1 MAATL
6 LETMREHMKE
16 LKLKAMSQIFEEEAE
31 KAAKSNLSYTEY
43 LARLLSA
50 EVVRKVDAS
59 INTKINKAR
68 FPRQCTLESFD
79 FDFQP
84 ELNAKQVKELA
95 NLNFVEKKENVIFM
109 GPPGVGKTHLAI
121 SLGIKACMARM
132 RVLFLTASE
141 LLDHLYASLAD
152 MSTAAKLESLA
163 RLHLLIIDELGYMP
177 IDKQGANLFY
187 QLINRRYET
196 GSIILT
202 TNLPFDRWDS
212 IFGDPIISSAIIDRL
227 VHHCH
232 IFKINGNSYR
242 VKDKLNPSSDGNNKK
257 KE

>member
-1 MAATL
+1 
-6 LETMREHMKE
+6 
-16 LKLKAMSQIFEEEAE
+16 
-31 KAAKSNLSYTEY
+31 
-43 LARLLSA
+43 
-50 EVVRKVDAS
+50 
-59 INTKINKAR
+59 
-68 FPRQCTLESFD
+68 
-79 FDFQP
+79 
-84 ELNAKQVKELA
+84 
-95 NLNFVEKKENVIFM
+95 
-109 GPPGVGKTHLAI
+109 
-121 SLGIKACMARM
+121 MARM

-141 LLDHLYASLAD
+141 LLDHLYSSLAD

-227 VHHCH
+227 VHHWPY
-232 IFKINGNSYR
+232 FQNQWQ
-242 VKDKLNPSSDGNNKK
+242 
-257 KE
+257 

>member
-1 MAATL
+1 MMMTDFL
-6 LETMREHMKE
+6 KETMREHMKE
-16 LKLKAMSQIFEEEAE
+16 LKLKAISQIFEEEAE

-50 EVVRKVDAS
+50 EVIRKVDSS
-59 INTKINKAR
+59 INTKVNKAH
-68 FPRQCTLESFD
+68 FPRQCTLEGFD
-79 FDFQP
+79 FSFQP
-84 ELNAKQVKELA
+84 ELNAREINELA
-95 NLNFVEKKENVIFM
+95 NLSFVEKKENVIFM
-109 GPPGVGKTHLAI
+109 GPAGVGKTHLAVA
-121 SLGIKACMARM
+121 LGIKACNCRM
-132 RVLFLTASE
+132 RVLFLTAAE
-141 LLDHLYASLAD
+141 LLDYLYSSLAD
-152 MSTAAKLESLA
+152 MSTAAKIEALC
-163 RLHLLIIDELGYMP
+163 RLHLLIIDELGYIP

-202 TNLPFDRWDS
+202 TNLPFDRWET
-212 IFGDPIISSAIIDRL
+212 IFGDSIISSAIIDRL

-242 VKDKLNPSSDGNNKK
+242 VKDKLSSATIG

>member
-1 MAATL
+1 MAVSQ
-6 LETMREHMKE
+6 LETIREHMKE
-16 LKLKAMSQIFEEEAE
+16 LNLKAVSQIFEEEAE
-31 KAAKSNLSYTEY
+31 KAAKSNLSYTDY
-43 LARLLSA
+43 LARLLAA
-50 EVVRKVDAS
+50 EVVRKVDSS

-79 FDFQP
+79 FEFQP
-84 ELNAKQVKELA
+84 DLKVKQVKELA
-95 NLNFVEKKENVIFM
+95 NLGFVQKKENIILM

-121 SLGIKACMARM
+121 ALGIKACAARL
-132 RVLFLTASE
+132 RVLFLTAGE
-141 LLDHLYASLAD
+141 LLDYLYASLAD

-177 IDKQGANLFY
+177 IDKQGANLVY

-202 TNLPFDRWDS
+202 SNLPFDRWDS
-212 IFGDPIISSAIIDRL
+212 VFGDSIISSAIIDRL

-242 VKDKLNPSSDGNNKK
+242 VKDKLK

>member
-1 MAATL
+1 MAVTQ

-16 LKLKAMSQIFEEEAE
+16 LKLKAVSQIFEEEAE
-31 KAAKSNLSYTEY
+31 KAAKSNLSYTDY
-43 LARLLSA
+43 LARLLAA
-50 EVVRKVDAS
+50 EVVRKVDS
-59 INTKINKAR
+59 SVNTKINKAR

-79 FDFQP
+79 FEFQP
-84 ELNAKQVKELA
+84 DLKVKQVKELA
-95 NLNFVEKKENVIFM
+95 NLGFVQKKENVILM

-121 SLGIKACMARM
+121 ALGIKACAARL
-132 RVLFLTASE
+132 RVLFLTAAE
-141 LLDHLYASLAD
+141 LIDYLYASLAD

-212 IFGDPIISSAIIDRL
+212 VFGDSIISSAIIDRL

-242 VKDKLNPSSDGNNKK
+242 VKDKLASAQKG
-257 KE
+257 

>member
-95 NLNFVEKKENVIFM
+95 KLNFMRKRNVIFM
-109 GPPGVGKTHLAI
+109 GPPGVGKLTWPFPGDQ
-121 SLGIKACMARM
+121 SLYGQNEA
-132 RVLFLTASE
+132 FF
-141 LLDHLYASLAD
+141 SL
-152 MSTAAKLESLA
+152 
-163 RLHLLIIDELGYMP
+163 P
-177 IDKQGANLFY
+177 
-187 QLINRRYET
+187 
-196 GSIILT
+196 
-202 TNLPFDRWDS
+202 
-212 IFGDPIISSAIIDRL
+212 
-227 VHHCH
+227 
-232 IFKINGNSYR
+232 
-242 VKDKLNPSSDGNNKK
+242 
-257 KE
+257 

>member
-1 MAATL
+1 MMMTDFL
-6 LETMREHMKE
+6 KETMREHMKE
-16 LKLKAMSQIFEEEAE
+16 LKLKAISQIFEEEAE

-50 EVVRKVDAS
+50 EVIRKVDSS
-59 INTKINKAR
+59 INTKVNKAH
-68 FPRQCTLESFD
+68 FPRQYTLEGFD
-79 FDFQP
+79 FSFQP
-84 ELNAKQVKELA
+84 ELNAREINELA
-95 NLNFVEKKENVIFM
+95 NLSFVEKKENVIFM
-109 GPPGVGKTHLAI
+109 GPPGVGKTHLAVA
-121 SLGIKACMARM
+121 LGIKACNCRM
-132 RVLFLTASE
+132 RVLFLTAAE
-141 LLDHLYASLAD
+141 LLDYLYSSLAD
-152 MSTAAKLESLA
+152 MSTAAKIEALC
-163 RLHLLIIDELGYMP
+163 RLHLLIIDELGYIP

-202 TNLPFDRWDS
+202 TNLPFDRWET
-212 IFGDPIISSAIIDRL
+212 IFGDSIISSAIIDRL

-242 VKDKLNPSSDGNNKK
+242 VKDKLSSATIG

>member
-1 MAATL
+1 MATSQ

-16 LKLKAMSQIFEEEAE
+16 LKLKAISQIFEEEAE
-31 KAAKSNLSYTEY
+31 KAVKSNLSYTDY
-43 LARLLSA
+43 LARLLAA
-50 EVVRKVDAS
+50 EVVRKVDSS

-68 FPRQCTLESFD
+68 FPRRCTLESFD
-79 FDFQP
+79 FSFQP
-84 ELNAKQVKELA
+84 ELNARQVKELFS
-95 NLNFVEKKENVIFM
+95 LNFVHKKENAIFM

-121 SLGIKACMARM
+121 ALGIKACMDRL

-141 LLDHLYASLAD
+141 LLDYLYSSLAD
-152 MSTAAKLESLA
+152 MTTAAKLESLA
-163 RLHLLIIDELGYMP
+163 RLHLIIIDELGYMP
-177 IDKQGANLFY
+177 IDKQCANLFY

-196 GSIILT
+196 GSIVLT

-212 IFGDPIISSAIIDRL
+212 IFGDTIISSAIIDRL

-242 VKDKLNPSSDGNNKK
+242 VKDKL
-257 KE
+257 KEQRGYV

>member
-1 MAATL
+1 MG
-6 LETMREHMKE
+6 
-16 LKLKAMSQIFEEEAE
+16 
-31 KAAKSNLSYTEY
+31 KSHL
-43 LARLLSA
+43 
-50 EVVRKVDAS
+50 
-59 INTKINKAR
+59 
-68 FPRQCTLESFD
+68 
-79 FDFQP
+79 
-84 ELNAKQVKELA
+84 
-95 NLNFVEKKENVIFM
+95 VI
-109 GPPGVGKTHLAI
+109 A
-121 SLGIKACMARM
+121 LGIKACMARM

-141 LLDHLYASLAD
+141 LLGHLYSSLAD

-232 IFKINGNSYR
+232 IFTG
-242 VKDKLNPSSDGNNKK
+242 
-257 KE
+257 

>member
-1 MAATL
+1 MAVTQ
-6 LETMREHMKE
+6 LESMREHMKE
-16 LKLKAMSQIFEEEAE
+16 LKLKAVSQIFEEEAE
-31 KAAKSNLSYTEY
+31 KAAKSNLSYTDY
-43 LARLLSA
+43 LARLLAA
-50 EVVRKVDAS
+50 EVVRKVDS
-59 INTKINKAR
+59 SVNTKINKAR

-79 FDFQP
+79 FESQP
-84 ELNAKQVKELA
+84 DLKVKQVKELA
-95 NLNFVEKKENVIFM
+95 NLGFVQKKENVILM

-121 SLGIKACMARM
+121 ALGIKACAARL
-132 RVLFLTASE
+132 RVLFLTAAE
-141 LLDHLYASLAD
+141 LIDYLYASLAD

-212 IFGDPIISSAIIDRL
+212 VFGDSIISSAIIDRL

-242 VKDKLNPSSDGNNKK
+242 VKDKLASAQKG
-257 KE
+257 